1 MNSLTVICVA
11 VYFLIGWFLADVLTK
26 NESEEMATFLFM
38 FWPVVIAF
46 LLIMFILLILML
58 ISVLVT
64 KLIGIF
70 DKKGD
75 KPDGAV

>member
-1 MNSLTVICVA
+1 MNSLTVIGVA
-11 VYFLIGWFLADVLTK
+11 VYFLIGWFLSDFLTK
-26 NESEEMATFLFM
+26 NDSEEMAMFLFM

-46 LLIMFILLILML
+46 ILIMIILAGLML
-58 ISVLVT
+58 ISVLIT

-70 DKKGD
+70 TNKGD